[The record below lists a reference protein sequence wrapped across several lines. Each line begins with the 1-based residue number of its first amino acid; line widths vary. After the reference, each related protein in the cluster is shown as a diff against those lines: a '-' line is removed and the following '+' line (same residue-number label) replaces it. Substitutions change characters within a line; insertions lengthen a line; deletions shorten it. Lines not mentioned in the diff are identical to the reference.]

1 MVRDQARS
9 KVYGSRHLSSS
20 NLRTP
25 TGRQSVDLSKISK
38 GGQVFA
44 GASLV
49 YVIASF
55 LPWYTADV
63 PAELAGF
70 GLSDYSTSAW
80 GDLGFLWGAIWAL
93 LLLVGAV
100 LLVLPAFGVT
110 APKLPTVAYL
120 AVAALAALFTLLKL
134 LIGED
139 DPIETGFGL
148 YLAALAVIGVAF
160 GAFLMF
166 KESGGDIGDLTD
178 MNKLKGQF
186 GGGAPGGGTPP
197 PPPPPPGMTPPP
209 PPPPPMG

>member
-120 AVAALAALFTLLKL
+120 AVAALAALFQ
-134 LIGED
+134 GVRWRHRRPHRHEQAQG
-139 DPIETGFGL
+139 PVRWWRSRWRHSPAP
-148 YLAALAVIGVAF
+148 AA
-160 GAFLMF
+160 
-166 KESGGDIGDLTD
+166 
-178 MNKLKGQF
+178 
-186 GGGAPGGGTPP
+186 APPA
-197 PPPPPPGMTPPP
+197 
-209 PPPPPMG
+209 